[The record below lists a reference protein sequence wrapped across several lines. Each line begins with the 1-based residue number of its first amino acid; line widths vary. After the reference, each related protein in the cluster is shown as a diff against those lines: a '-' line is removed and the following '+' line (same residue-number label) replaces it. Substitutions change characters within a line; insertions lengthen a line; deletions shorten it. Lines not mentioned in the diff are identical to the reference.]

1 MTATKTT
8 PRQTTALRE
17 RMRPDLQL
25 AGLSERTPEA
35 SLRAVRKFA
44 AHYGQAP
51 DQLTEAQV
59 RDYFLYLKNDKKFSP
74 SALKIA
80 HRGIKFFYSH
90 TVARDW
96 ATLSHQVEG

>member
-59 RDYFLYLKNDKKFSP
+59 RDYFLYLKNDRKFSP
-74 SALKIA
+74 GAAGL
-80 HRGIKFFYSH
+80 
-90 TVARDW
+90 
-96 ATLSHQVEG
+96 